1 MTIEW
6 LAGNRITGTSTERTS
21 TTGFNTVTAVAG
33 GWVEVGRFTAG
44 STVTSMPVT
53 SIPDKRYYMYL
64 SDYTASADK
73 QIIQFNSDTGSNYN
87 FRQSTNGGT
96 DGTEINKTQILGGY
110 GGSGLYEFA
119 VGYFSNLST
128 KEKLAIIHS
137 NSFGAAGAGT
147 APNRREIVGKWTNT
161 SNAISSADFKP
172 ETGNFASGAEV
183 VVLGWDP
190 ADTHTSNF
198 WEELASVELGSAGDN
213 LSSGTITAKKYLWVQ
228 AYCIASGAIDMK
240 LTWNN
245 VSTSTYAQRRSINGG
260 ADATA
265 TSQANVYTA
274 PDNTNY
280 FLNMFFV
287 NDGSNE
293 PLGMIHAVHQN
304 TAGAAT
310 APQRSETVCK
320 NSNTTQITEIDI
332 DNSAA
337 GSFDTG
343 SIIKVYG
350 SD

>member
-1 MTIEW
+1 MQPYMGLGNSLQTAQGGA
-6 LAGNRITGTSTERTS
+6 AGGI
-21 TTGFNTVTAVAG
+21 G
-33 GWVEVGRFTAG
+33 GWVELGRTVLG
-44 STVTSMPVT
+44 STSNNFSVDSLAN
-53 SIPDKRYYMYL
+53 KRYYMVL
-64 SDYTASADK
+64 GNGLPSSGMDMHLRVGNGS
-73 QIIQFNSDTGSNYN
+73 IDTGSNYAKREN
-87 FRQSTNGGT
+87 DNGGSDNT
-96 DGTEINKTQILGGY
+96 GTSIGY
-110 GGSGLYEFA
+110 MTFAKGSGQAWDVFG
-119 VGYFSNLST
+119 VGHISNLSG
-128 KEKLAIIHS
+128 KEKLLIA
-137 NSFGAAGAGT
+137 NGCDTGGTGAGNIG
-147 APNRREIVGKWTNT
+147 NRRESACKWANT
-161 SNAISSADFKP
+161 SNPIDTIGTYNTS
-172 ETGNFASGAEV
+172 GNFAAGSEV
-183 VVLGWDP
+183 VILGWDP

>member
-1 MTIEW
+1 MVEW
-6 LAGNRITGTSTERTS
+6 LAGNRITGTSTERTT
-21 TTGFNTVTAVAG
+21 TTGFNPVDAVAG
-33 GWVEVGRFTAG
+33 GWKELGRTTLGSDTALDL
-44 STVTSMPVT
+44 S
-53 SIPDKRYYMYL
+53 SIADKRYYMVLTNCLDSAPSGDYRQRFNADSGL
-64 SDYTASADK
+64 NYSDRGA
-73 QIIQFNSDTGSNYN
+73 Q
-87 FRQSTNGGT
+87 NGT
-96 DGTEINKTQILGGY
+96 VFTEINKNVMFMGGLSPTNLLSVQY
-110 GGSGLYEFA
+110 I
-119 VGYFSNLST
+119 SNLSS
-128 KEKLAIIHS
+128 KEKLSMNWAVDE
-137 NSFGAAGAGT
+137 ATAGAGT
-147 APNRREIVGKWTNT
+147 APDRFENVHKWTNT
-161 SNAISSADFKP
+161 ASVINRIQSSGNYN
-172 ETGNFASGAEV
+172 TGSEL

-190 ADTHTSNF
+190 ADEHTTNF